1 MMKGMRQ
8 LGTPR
13 EYDDLTLACDVGGTN
28 TSIALVGRVGTRFE
42 ILHTVRYSSQRLDS
56 METAIGK
63 GLQELETAVPGHVPD
78 DICIS
83 GAGPVRD
90 NRCTLTN
97 VSWQVDGSA
106 IEAAFSLPTTVIN
119 DFTAISYGIPLLD
132 VTDPEQITPLPRPD
146 GTVPPPRG
154 TVQAVVGA
162 GTGLGVGYLV
172 EHGGRFVTLPSEG
185 GHAAFAPYD
194 DLSAEMLQFV
204 VAGDGAVPGTELFVS
219 GQGLTRAL
227 RFFRETGRIPASSPL
242 AAPEPEDPAAAI
254 SIAAS
259 DGDPTARE
267 IMALFIR
274 NYARAAS
281 DAALHFLPEGG
292 LFLAGG
298 IVTKNEPLFLED
310 ARFTSLFVRN
320 YRRHISELLRSIP
333 VYIVKD
339 YAISLYGAAHA
350 AYALA
355 TPG

>member
-1 MMKGMRQ
+1 MRQ

-13 EYDDLTLACDVGGTN
+13 EYDVCTLACDVGGTN
-28 TSIALVGRVGTRFE
+28 TSIALVGRVGTRFD
-42 ILHTVRYSSQRLDS
+42 ILHTVRFSSQRLES
-56 METAIGK
+56 MESAIQD
-63 GLQELETAVPGHVPD
+63 GLRELETALPEHHPD

-97 VSWQVDGSA
+97 VSWIIDGDA
-106 IEAAFSLPTTVIN
+106 IERAFSIPTYVIN

-132 VTDPEQITPLPRPD
+132 VADPEQITPLPGPD
-146 GTVPPPRG
+146 GTLPAPRG

-172 EHGGRFVTLPSEG
+172 EHAGRFVALPSEG

-194 DLSAEMLQFV
+194 ELSAEMLRFV
-204 VAGDGAVPGTELFVS
+204 TEIDGAVPGTELFVS

-227 RFFRETGRIPASSPL
+227 RFFRETRRIPASSPL
-242 AAPEPEDPAAAI
+242 AGRDHEDPAAAV
-254 SIAAS
+254 SVAAAE
-259 DGDPTARE
+259 GDPAARE
-267 IMALFIR
+267 IMTLFIR

-281 DAALHFLPEGG
+281 DTALHFLPEGG

-298 IVTKNEPLFLED
+298 IVTKNEPLFLEE

-320 YRRHISELLRSIP
+320 YRPHIAELLRSIP

-355 TPG
+355 PHT